1 MWEVR
6 AEDRVLHQEVIEG
19 LNVEVGEVKQ
29 IGTLQLGPY
38 RLSRT
43 RRIHLHVGLE
53 SEACRQEKPPFW
65 NSRSISREHSGGAHG
80 CIQGRKSRRSIP

>member
-38 RLSRT
+38 RLSRA

-53 SEACRQEKPPFW
+53 S
-65 NSRSISREHSGGAHG
+65 
-80 CIQGRKSRRSIP
+80 